1 MLNSGM
7 RRISDI
13 RELARF
19 MIETGYESAYGHRH
33 APPYQTAIQK
43 VMSLPGSAFVDDLG
57 FVKDKDA
64 ERLYLRNRID
74 FQWLCSQVE
83 LLPPLSANDKE
94 NVIGGEWIEIRGGTE
109 APPLQHRNARKKW
122 WIFWN

>member
-1 MLNSGM
+1 M

-19 MIETGYESAYGHRH
+19 MIETGYTSAYDHRH
-33 APPYQTAIQK
+33 IPPYQGAIQK
-43 VMSLPGSAFVDDLG
+43 VMSLPGSAFVDELG

-83 LLPPLSANDKE
+83 LLPPLRANAE
-94 NVIGGEWIEIRGGTE
+94 ANVIGGDWIEIRGGTE
-109 APPLQHRNARKKW
+109 PPPSQDREGRNPRWA
-122 WIFWN
+122 FWK